1 MQAFT
6 WLWPALSLPVM
17 LAFFGIF
24 AVTRPQ
30 GVSVW
35 RSLAK
40 CGATFMAA
48 ITAVL
53 GIVLYERDAGSWLL
67 AAGLMLCCIADFVIE
82 RSFIGGVAGFAL
94 AHAAFIWYILTLNRP
109 VWQSVPIALA
119 LFGLAAL
126 LFSRELKQFGKMRVL
141 LLLYAAMLSAMA
153 ALALALPAACSMRYA
168 RLALGAAAFAVS
180 DIFVAKDALLGA
192 TDRQRN
198 GALLLYDF
206 AVYAMAA
213 VLLVP

>member
-40 CGATFMAA
+40 CGATFMAV

-126 LFSRELKQFGKMRVL
+126 LFRRELKQFGKMRVL
-141 LLLYAAMLSAMA
+141 LLLYAAILSAMA
-153 ALALALPAACSMRYA
+153 ALALALP
-168 RLALGAAAFAVS
+168 AAAFAVS